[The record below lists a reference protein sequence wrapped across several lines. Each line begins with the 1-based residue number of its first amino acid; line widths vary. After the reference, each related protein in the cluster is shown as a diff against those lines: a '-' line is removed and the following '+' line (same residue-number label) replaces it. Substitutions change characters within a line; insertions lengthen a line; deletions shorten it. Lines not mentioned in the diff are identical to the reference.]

1 MKKIMM
7 ITMVVAL
14 AGATQAATINW
25 GSTAQNIYTADGT
38 ALIPVGGGVVQLVY
52 VSGAQNPDGSYATE
66 VVVDSGLVGAA
77 STAPAKG
84 KYNDSYVYTYNTTT
98 VGGQTL
104 NNGDLFIIRVFDAP
118 TVEGAANSWD
128 SGTFKVTATTNA
140 GTDNFYLSSTT
151 KVSGDWDPIPE
162 PATAGLL
169 GIGLAAI
176 ALRRR
181 LSKKA

>member
-1 MKKIMM
+1 MKKLIMM
-7 ITMVVAL
+7 AMVVAL

-25 GSTAQNIYTADGT
+25 GSAAANIYNAAGT
-38 ALIPVGGGVVQLVY
+38 ALIPLNGGVVQLVY
-52 VSGAQNPDGSYATE
+52 VSGTQDPDGNYETE
-66 VVVDSGLVGAA
+66 VVVDSGLVGLGA
-77 STAPAKG
+77 SAPAKG
-84 KYNDSYVYTYNTTT
+84 KYVDSYNYSYNSTS

-104 NNGDLFIIRVFDAP
+104 TSGDLFIIRVFDAP

-128 SGTFKVTATTNA
+128 SATFKITATDNS
-140 GTDNFYLSSTT
+140 GVDNFNLTSTT